1 MKQRQSNFELIRI
14 IAMLMIVASHYLG
27 HGILKVN
34 SSEEYEVFLKG
45 DFINRLISVLYSPGG
60 KTGVALFF
68 MITGYFI
75 GNKKTVISQKK
86 VVIQCLFY
94 AILTTAATSI
104 IAITHISNNIGY
116 GSVFNMVKI
125 LPIPISSGAWW
136 FVSTYVLIVIFAPLL
151 NRLIDNINN
160 KGAVVLLLYFGV
172 LYGVCGFDTVY
183 YNILRAPLY
192 YLAGAFIHNRNITIK
207 KSSYK
212 CVAFS
217 ISVITWSAYSVIR
230 YLQIDHI
237 HDTATFW
244 KAFVFLSDYLMSGVL
259 IPIIAISLF
268 LFLASFE
275 FSNAVI
281 NKIASTTFGV
291 YLLHDSNIGR
301 ELIWNE
307 IVCPERTQFN
317 LVWYYYMPLSIVTI
331 VGIFIICAL
340 IDIVRQVVFEKWMNK
355 QADRIIRICKNR
367 FYYDKTL

>member
-1 MKQRQSNFELIRI
+1 MIKQRLSNFELIRV
-14 IAMLMIVASHYLG
+14 IAMLMIVSSHYLG
-27 HGILKVN
+27 HGILKVS
-34 SSEEYEVFLKG
+34 SSECYNVYIQG

-75 GNKKTVISQKK
+75 GNKKLVILQKK
-86 VVIQCLFY
+86 VALQCAFY
-94 AILTTAATSI
+94 AILLTTTASI
-104 IAITHISNNIGY
+104 IAAFHLSDNIGY

-136 FVSTYVLIVIFAPLL
+136 FVSTYVLIVLLAPLL
-151 NRLIDNINN
+151 NRLVDNVNN

-192 YLAGAFIHNRNITIK
+192 YLAGAFIRNRNITIK
-207 KSSYK
+207 KSQHK

-217 ISVITWSAYSVIR
+217 IAVITWSAYSLIR

-237 HDTATFW
+237 HDTSTFW
-244 KAFVFLSDYLMSGVL
+244 RVFAFLSDYLMSGVL
-259 IPIIAISLF
+259 IPIIAVSLF
-268 LFLASFE
+268 LLVASFE
-275 FSNAVI
+275 FSNEIV
-281 NKIASTTFGV
+281 NKMASTTFGV

-317 LVWYYYMPLSIVTI
+317 SVWYQYLLMSVVTI
-331 VGIFIICAL
+331 VGIFTICAFV
-340 IDIVRQVVFEKWMNK
+340 DILRQVFFEKWMNE
-355 QADRIIRICKNR
+355 QADKIISIYKKKC
-367 FYYDKTL
+367 YYDKT